1 MKAKTGIFC
10 FLIHEVRPA
19 TDLEMPLGDNVFVIK
34 VCTCAARFVTGRL
47 GGGGKRTFIEL
58 GTPNILLTVTLRI
71 VHVYMHFLHSFIFEC
86 ASFKN
91 GLRKRIK

>member
-47 GGGGKRTFIEL
+47 GGGQKNIHRAGYTKHTANSNTAYRTCIHALFAFFHL
-58 GTPNILLTVTLRI
+58 
-71 VHVYMHFLHSFIFEC
+71 
-86 ASFKN
+86 
-91 GLRKRIK
+91 

>member
-47 GGGGKRTFIEL
+47 GGGAKD
-58 GTPNILLTVTLRI
+58 
-71 VHVYMHFLHSFIFEC
+71 YS
-86 ASFKN
+86 
-91 GLRKRIK
+91 